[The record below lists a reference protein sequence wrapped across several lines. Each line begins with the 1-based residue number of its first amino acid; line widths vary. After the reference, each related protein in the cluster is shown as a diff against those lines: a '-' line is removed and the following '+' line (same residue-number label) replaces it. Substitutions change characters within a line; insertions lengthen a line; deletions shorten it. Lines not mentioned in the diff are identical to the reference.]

1 MIIKDSENK
10 VHRYSNK
17 TNWKSKRRN
26 EILRQIFPM
35 AAVAAA
41 AVILVALS
49 FVQKKETGET
59 SAEPAIES
67 EMAEVTEAPEE
78 LVEEPFVN
86 ILDKNN
92 YELSVTWDGAVKKD
106 DWEAVQAD
114 LEQEISVVETA
125 GYSVAFLLYDLETG
139 GGISYHPDVKYYSAS
154 AIKAPYVAWMVQAY
168 PETAEEFYTEI
179 ENAIVWSSNEDYF
192 TLINNF
198 GKTEFNDWAA
208 ETAGED
214 VSLSEGSFG
223 PIACRNFT
231 RLWINIYDYF
241 TSGNDTAEMIR
252 DLYSGTE
259 ESAIY
264 ETLGTKYT
272 VYSKAGWSF
281 EGEDSYYTVQ
291 NDAGIVMKGSHPY
304 ILTILSD
311 AYEKLDLLES
321 VAEEL
326 DIAHTKLISQEN

>member
-67 EMAEVTEAPEE
+67 ETAEVTEAPEE

-106 DWEAVQAD
+106 DW
-114 LEQEISVVETA
+114 
-125 GYSVAFLLYDLETG
+125 
-139 GGISYHPDVKYYSAS
+139 
-154 AIKAPYVAWMVQAY
+154 
-168 PETAEEFYTEI
+168 
-179 ENAIVWSSNEDYF
+179 
-192 TLINNF
+192 
-198 GKTEFNDWAA
+198 
-208 ETAGED
+208 
-214 VSLSEGSFG
+214 
-223 PIACRNFT
+223 
-231 RLWINIYDYF
+231 
-241 TSGNDTAEMIR
+241 
-252 DLYSGTE
+252 
-259 ESAIY
+259 
-264 ETLGTKYT
+264 
-272 VYSKAGWSF
+272 
-281 EGEDSYYTVQ
+281 
-291 NDAGIVMKGSHPY
+291 
-304 ILTILSD
+304 
-311 AYEKLDLLES
+311 
-321 VAEEL
+321 
-326 DIAHTKLISQEN
+326 

>member
-67 EMAEVTEAPEE
+67 ETAEVTEAPEE

-125 GYSVAFLLYDLETG
+125 G
-139 GGISYHPDVKYYSAS
+139 
-154 AIKAPYVAWMVQAY
+154 
-168 PETAEEFYTEI
+168 
-179 ENAIVWSSNEDYF
+179 
-192 TLINNF
+192 
-198 GKTEFNDWAA
+198 
-208 ETAGED
+208 
-214 VSLSEGSFG
+214 
-223 PIACRNFT
+223 
-231 RLWINIYDYF
+231 
-241 TSGNDTAEMIR
+241 
-252 DLYSGTE
+252 
-259 ESAIY
+259 
-264 ETLGTKYT
+264 
-272 VYSKAGWSF
+272 
-281 EGEDSYYTVQ
+281 
-291 NDAGIVMKGSHPY
+291 
-304 ILTILSD
+304 
-311 AYEKLDLLES
+311 
-321 VAEEL
+321 
-326 DIAHTKLISQEN
+326 